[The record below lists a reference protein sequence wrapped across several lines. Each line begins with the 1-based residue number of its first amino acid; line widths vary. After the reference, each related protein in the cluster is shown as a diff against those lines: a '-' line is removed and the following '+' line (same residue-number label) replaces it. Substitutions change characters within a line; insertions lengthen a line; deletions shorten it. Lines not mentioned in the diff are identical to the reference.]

1 MNNAVDWPYIVPAIR
16 RSAGLTANIQGIALD
31 LAIRPVRH
39 GLGHND
45 ILLHDIAGKA
55 IVVGN
60 IPQTGRIEIYHRDF
74 SRIRNLDEP
83 ICSGR
88 CGASQIERTAR
99 HHAEH
104 LCGICQIQQGDELL
118 HDETGTLTI
127 GGSVPCAVK
136 FGNDQQGF
144 VGNARED
151 GSGRIRRH
159 SKIEATASDGAENAG
174 DHFVTSFLVFG
185 HRKGG
190 ASKRSSAQEDK
201 GNG

>member
-1 MNNAVDWPYIVPAIR
+1 MNCFM
-16 RSAGLTANIQGIALD
+16 TK
-31 LAIRPVRH
+31 PV
-39 GLGHND
+39 L
-45 ILLHDIAGKA
+45 
-55 IVVGN
+55 
-60 IPQTGRIEIYHRDF
+60 
-74 SRIRNLDEP
+74 
-83 ICSGR
+83 
-88 CGASQIERTAR
+88 
-99 HHAEH
+99 
-104 LCGICQIQQGDELL
+104 
-118 HDETGTLTI
+118 LTI

-201 GNG
+201 GKVESGYLGNYIYALQILSEYVWIVFP